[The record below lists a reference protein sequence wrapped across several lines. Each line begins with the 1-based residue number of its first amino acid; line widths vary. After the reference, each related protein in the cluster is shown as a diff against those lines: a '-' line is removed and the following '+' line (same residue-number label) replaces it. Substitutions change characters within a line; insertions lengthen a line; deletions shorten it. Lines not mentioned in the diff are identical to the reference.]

1 MDKNMTHLRVS
12 TNYTYLQSL
21 QNIRTSQDNYLK
33 LQQKMTTGYEI
44 NKPSDDPV
52 GIQQVLNYTNRIGA
66 NEQYQRNID
75 YSQGFMQITS
85 TTLQSIE
92 DLLLDIKQI
101 AQDHRSSVVTSAER
115 SAVALTVESLLEEL
129 AQLANTKYMGKFI
142 FGGTNTLSG
151 TNANAKPFNLTE
163 DAEGYITAVT
173 RNPNG
178 IDDLAYKEVREG
190 HLKAVNLS
198 GSVPFMPNGEGA
210 TGDIFQVV
218 MNLRDHLM
226 QNDAA
231 ALDGDAELLQDAI
244 DQVLEQDAK
253 VGVRENSF
261 QIIRDQLENENT
273 NTKDIRSTINDVDY
287 AALLIEFNTAE
298 TLLQTTLQ
306 SAARLMQMSLVNFL

>member
-1 MDKNMTHLRVS
+1 MTHLRVS

-115 SAVALTVESLLEEL
+115 SAVAETVESLLEEL
-129 AQLANTKYMGKFI
+129 TQLANTKYMGKFI

-163 DAEGYITAVT
+163 DAEGYVTAVT

-178 IDDLAYKEVREG
+178 IDDLVKKEVREG
-190 HLKAVNLS
+190 YLAAVNLS
-198 GSVPFMPNGEGA
+198 GSVPFMPNGEGS

-244 DQVLEQDAK
+244 NQVLEQDAK

-261 QIIRDQLENENT
+261 QIIRDQLGNENV
-273 NTKDIRSTINDVDY
+273 NTKDIRSQINDVDY

-306 SAARLMQMSLVNFL
+306 SAAKLMQLSLVNFL